1 MDHMRKT
8 GLMKIIFAV
17 ISIVFFIEA
26 QRTAWADKNEGFSF
40 VFDWSGIRLGLIS
53 LGILLGGLTIK
64 PIRGFFGAI
73 GGGFIGLVTAALVVN
88 ISPGES
94 MNFIKTGA
102 IPTAI
107 FGIIV
112 GILAQIHKTSRGE

>member
-17 ISIVFFIEA
+17 ISTGFFIETR
-26 QRTAWADKNEGFSF
+26 QTAWADNSEWFSYASY
-40 VFDWSGIRLGLIS
+40 SGIRLGLIS

-73 GGGFIGLVTAALVVN
+73 GGGFVGLVAAAL
-88 ISPGES
+88 IGSTSPGES

>member
-1 MDHMRKT
+1 
-8 GLMKIIFAV
+8 
-17 ISIVFFIEA
+17 
-26 QRTAWADKNEGFSF
+26 
-40 VFDWSGIRLGLIS
+40 
-53 LGILLGGLTIK
+53 LGILLGGLIIK

-102 IPTAI
+102 IPTAV
-107 FGIIV
+107 FGMVV
-112 GILAQIHKTSRGE
+112 GILAHIHKKSRGE